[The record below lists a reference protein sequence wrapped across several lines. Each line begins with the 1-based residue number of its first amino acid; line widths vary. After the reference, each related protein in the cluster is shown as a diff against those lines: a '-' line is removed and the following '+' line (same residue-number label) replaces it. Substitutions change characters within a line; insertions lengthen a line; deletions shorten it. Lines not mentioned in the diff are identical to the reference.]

1 MHVLDS
7 PHDHAIA
14 FGSRPP
20 AIERVAA
27 IGPKQAQRSV
37 IDALETHAFTQ
48 LPPLGLV
55 GRPRSAS
62 EQFRG
67 YFPSFIDDA
76 QHFLNDRNME
86 HRGQRGVTLVLPFF
100 GPFARTVPKR

>member
-1 MHVLDS
+1 M
-7 PHDHAIA
+7 PTAAHAARCLSLAVQRLMCIEGRGHPREIHTTSA
-14 FGSRPP
+14 FRSR
-20 AIERVAA
+20 RW
-27 IGPKQAQRSV
+27 
-37 IDALETHAFTQ
+37 
-48 LPPLGLV
+48 LV

-62 EQFRG
+62 EQFLG